1 MPTSSPVRTPGRAA
15 DASRLGVLGHHGQGI
30 TSAAPGSIRDLQLTV
45 LDIEATRAELVG
57 HGIDVSEPFHDVGGV
72 FHYAGT
78 EGRATGPDPEHSDY
92 GSFAPF
98 SDPDGNNWL
107 LQEATT
113 RAPGR

>member
-1 MPTSSPVRTPGRAA
+1 M
-15 DASRLGVLGHHGQGI
+15 LGHHGQGI

-78 EGRATGPDPEHSDY
+78 EGRATGPDPEHSDH

-98 SDPDGNNWL
+98 SDPHGNNWL
-107 LQEATT
+107 LQEAKT